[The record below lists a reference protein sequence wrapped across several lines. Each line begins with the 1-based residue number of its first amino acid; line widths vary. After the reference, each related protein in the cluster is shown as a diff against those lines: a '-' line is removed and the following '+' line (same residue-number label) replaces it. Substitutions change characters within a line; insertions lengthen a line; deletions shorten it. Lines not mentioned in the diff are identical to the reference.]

1 MKRLLLI
8 ILILALALLP
18 IGCTDNIIGMIKGA
32 AGVTIEEVLKEVL
45 KVLTSTYTIKVDGTA
60 ELNFSGEYMVMT
72 TAYNPENRVA
82 FSSDPI
88 SVEGQV
94 PKQYRVTDATA
105 VAGMFQKQTEEGT
118 LRVEIWRGGV
128 LIDSAETT
136 DPWGTVL
143 VMSAEEK

>member
-1 MKRLLLI
+1 MKRLLLLI
-8 ILILALALLP
+8 SILALALVP
-18 IGCTDNIIGMIKGA
+18 IGCIDIIGMIKGV
-32 AGVTIEEVLKEVL
+32 AGVTIEEVLKG
-45 KVLTSTYTIKVDGTA
+45 LTSTYTIKVDGTA
-60 ELNFSGEYMVMT
+60 ELNFSGEYMVVT
-72 TAYNPENRVA
+72 TAYDAENRVA

-94 PKQYRVTDATA
+94 PKQYIVTDATA

-136 DPWGTVL
+136 DPWGAVL
-143 VMSAEEK
+143 VMSAEEE

>member
-1 MKRLLLI
+1 MKRLLLL

-18 IGCTDNIIGMIKGA
+18 IGCANIMDMIKGA
-32 AGVTIEEVLKEVL
+32 TGVTIEEVLKEVL
-45 KVLTSTYTIKVDGTA
+45 KGLTSTYTIKVDGTA
-60 ELNFSGEYMVMT
+60 ELDFSGEYMVMT
-72 TAYNPENRVA
+72 TDFDTENRVA

-88 SVEGQV
+88 PVEGQV

-118 LRVEIWRGGV
+118 LRVEIWRGGD